1 MLISKLRNI
10 PVAYNGI
17 AISCITLAS
26 FYQLQH
32 LHLLSNFFFSAG
44 VFIFLIKTIK
54 YLAHLD
60 LLKAELDNYLSGG
73 YLPLFSM
80 FLAILA
86 NKLHSHHEMIA
97 AILWYGAFI
106 LHLSL
111 LLYFVTQQT
120 RNKQLR
126 LILPSWFIPPI
137 GFIAVGLSAWTDL
150 QIIISHYIYVFA
162 LVLIIPISLAII
174 LRQIITPLSPAELYS
189 SGIYAAPLSLLLLAF
204 NKYAI
209 FSDQI
214 LLITSLFYLNLLFNG
229 FSIIGLIICLNR
241 EFSVG
246 LAAFTFPF
254 AVSGMANLQLTSQ
267 FGLSAV
273 ISEWLAIAVATI
285 MTSYVIIKEIHSYI
299 PIKKAD

>member
-32 LHLLSNFFFSAG
+32 LYLLSHFFFSAG

-97 AILWYGAFI
+97 SILWYGAFI
-106 LHLSL
+106 LHCSL
-111 LLYFVTQQT
+111 LLYFVAQQT

-137 GFIAVGLSAWTDL
+137 GFIAVGLAAWADL
-150 QIIISHYIYVFA
+150 QIIISHYIYIFA

-209 FSDQI
+209 VSDQI
-214 LLITSLFYLNLLFNG
+214 LLITSFLNLLFNG
-229 FSIIGLIICLNR
+229 FSIIGLVICLNR

-285 MTSYVIIKEIHSYI
+285 MTNYIIIKEIHSYI
-299 PIKKAD
+299 PIKKAA

>member
-1 MLISKLRNI
+1 MLISRLRNV

-32 LHLLSNFFFSAG
+32 LNQLSNFFLSAG
-44 VFIFLIKTIK
+44 IFIFLIKTTK
-54 YLAHLD
+54 YIIHLD

-80 FLAILA
+80 FLAVLA
-86 NKLHSHHEMIA
+86 NKLHSHYEIISS
-97 AILWYGAFI
+97 ILWYGAFI
-106 LHLSL
+106 LHLIL
-111 LLYFVTQQT
+111 LLYFVARQT

-137 GFIAVGLSAWTDL
+137 GFIAVGLSAWTDT
-150 QIIISHYIYVFA
+150 QIIISHYIYIFA
-162 LVLIIPISLAII
+162 LTLITPVSLAII

-204 NKYAI
+204 NKYNL
-209 FSDQI
+209 FGDQI
-214 LLITSLFYLNLLFNG
+214 LLITSLFYFNLLFNG
-229 FSIIGLIICLNR
+229 FSIIGLILCLKH

-246 LAAFTFPF
+246 LAAFTFP
-254 AVSGMANLQLTSQ
+254 MLMSQ
-267 FGLSAV
+267 
-273 ISEWLAIAVATI
+273 I
-285 MTSYVIIKEIHSYI
+285 
-299 PIKKAD
+299 

>member
-32 LHLLSNFFFSAG
+32 LNQLSNFFLSAG
-44 VFIFLIKTIK
+44 IFIFLIKTIK

-60 LLKAELDNYLSGG
+60 LLKTELENYLSGG

-86 NKLHSHHEMIA
+86 NKLHSHYETIA
-97 AILWYGAFI
+97 SILWYAAFI

-111 LLYFVTQQT
+111 LLYFVTQQV
-120 RNKQLR
+120 RNKQLS

-137 GFIAVGLSAWTDL
+137 GFIAVGLSAWTNV
-150 QIIISHYIYVFA
+150 QIMISHYIYVFA

-204 NKYAI
+204 DKYAI
-209 FSDQI
+209 FSNQI

-229 FSIIGLIICLNR
+229 FSIIGLILCLRR

-254 AVSGMANLQLTSQ
+254 AVSGIANLQLTSK
-267 FGLSAV
+267 FGLSAS
-273 ISEWLAIAVATI
+273 ICEWLAITIATV
-285 MTSYVIIKEIHSYI
+285 MSCYLIIREVHFSLQT
-299 PIKKAD
+299 KKAA

>member
-86 NKLHSHHEMIA
+86 NKVHSHHEMIA
-97 AILWYGAFI
+97 STLWYGAFI
-106 LHLSL
+106 LHFSL
-111 LLYFVTQQT
+111 LLYFVAQQT

-137 GFIAVGLSAWTDL
+137 GFIAVGLAAWADL
-150 QIIISHYIYVFA
+150 QIIISHYIYIFA

-209 FSDQI
+209 VSDQI
-214 LLITSLFYLNLLFNG
+214 LLITSFLNLLFNG
-229 FSIIGLIICLNR
+229 FSIIGLVICLNR

-273 ISEWLAIAVATI
+273 IIEWLAIAVATI

-299 PIKKAD
+299 PIKKAA